1 MPRMTVP
8 PRRTV
13 TAVAV
18 GVILAAGAIGCSSPA
33 ASPAAPA
40 PASASAAP
48 TTAAQP
54 TATAPV
60 NVRLKLS
67 VSSVAGDFG
76 GYIVNDHTGPAK
88 QTTFNVDKSGKWSKE
103 IVVPNASMVKLDIA
117 RIGARCTIRLA
128 DNDELLVTDEN
139 SCIVGS

>member
-1 MPRMTVP
+1 MTTP

-13 TAVAV
+13 TATVL
-18 GVILAAGAIGCSSPA
+18 GVILASGAISCATPA

-40 PASASAAP
+40 ATSAAAAP
-48 TTAAQP
+48 APAAQP
-54 TATAPV
+54 TTAPPV
-60 NVRLKLS
+60 NVRLTLS
-67 VSSVAGDFG
+67 VTSVKGDFG

-88 QTTFNVDKSGKWSKE
+88 QTTFNVDSSGKWSKE

-128 DNDELLVTDEN
+128 DTDELLITDEN
-139 SCIVGS
+139 SCIVGG